1 MSAFGIVMSG
11 FCVAA
16 VLLILWCLAVEGM
29 EYLRKRRLKDDPYE
43 LNLRELAE
51 DIVRRAETAREA
63 DRRNRRAVRGRQGL

>member
-1 MSAFGIVMSG
+1 MSAFGVVMSG

-16 VLLILWCLAVEGM
+16 VLLILWCFAVEGI
-29 EYLRKRRLKDDPYE
+29 EYMRKRKIQLDRYE
-43 LNLRELAE
+43 LSLRELAE

>member
-1 MSAFGIVMSG
+1 MSGFGIIMSG

-16 VLLILWCLAVEGM
+16 ILLILWCFAIEGI
-29 EYLRKRRLKDDPYE
+29 EHFRKRKIQLDRYE
-43 LNLRELAE
+43 LSLRELAE

>member
-16 VLLILWCLAVEGM
+16 VLLILWCFAVEAG
-29 EYLRKRRLKDDPYE
+29 EQFRKRRLQNDRYE
-43 LNLRELAE
+43 LSLRELAE

-63 DRRNRRAVRGRQGL
+63 DRRNRRAVRERRGL